1 MRIYKITDPQGKYT
15 SSLFLETMDGIY
27 AENEEIGFFKHP
39 TIKTHKQL
47 LTHLRNMKKDGLT
60 VVIYGRTYE

>member
-1 MRIYKITDPQGKYT
+1 MKVYKLSGGAYT

-27 AENEEIGFFKHP
+27 AENEELGFFKHP
-39 TIKTHKQL
+39 NIQTQEQL

-60 VVIYGRTYE
+60 VEVYVI